1 MFNYYKYRIREN
13 QRVKVNKDYSEIIAY
28 DEVGVPIFIQECFLS
43 DYHGYRALCHWHE
56 DMEFIS
62 VTEGQM
68 DYYIDGETVPLE
80 AGDSVMVNSG
90 RLHYGY
96 SVKKE
101 ECRYY
106 CVIFHPAM
114 LTANKILYQK
124 YVEPVISNRSMN
136 YLLFPSDQEMAGLLK
151 QIYERKQTHPQDYEM
166 EALGQFHTLWDRIRK
181 EYREGGNMTDVEMDE
196 ERYAQKRM
204 VSYIFQNYADPLTL
218 DEIARSGNLSR
229 SKCCRVFKKYVRQSP
244 MEFVNAYR
252 LECSERLL
260 ATTDLEVTE
269 IGISCGFNH
278 LSYFSKLFREKY
290 GCTPR
295 NYRNKHKLSGI
306 R

>member
-1 MFNYYKYRIREN
+1 
-13 QRVKVNKDYSEIIAY
+13 
-28 DEVGVPIFIQECFLS
+28 
-43 DYHGYRALCHWHE
+43 
-56 DMEFIS
+56 
-62 VTEGQM
+62 M
-68 DYYIDGETVPLE
+68 D
-80 AGDSVMVNSG
+80 
-90 RLHYGY
+90 
-96 SVKKE
+96 
-101 ECRYY
+101 
-106 CVIFHPAM
+106 
-114 LTANKILYQK
+114 
-124 YVEPVISNRSMN
+124 
-136 YLLFPSDQEMAGLLK
+136 
-151 QIYERKQTHPQDYEM
+151 
-166 EALGQFHTLWDRIRK
+166 ALGQFHTLWDRIRK
-181 EYREGGNMTDVEMDE
+181 EYQEGGNMTDVEMDE

-244 MEFVNAYR
+244 MEFVNSYR